1 MVIKHPYRLV
11 KPRLFIQ
18 AFKVLPGLG
27 NQEQFNFHT
36 DAIKKGTG
44 RYSFHWVLTRGG
56 TLRHR
61 RIAGTGFRFSFL
73 QTLCSWFSSP
83 PPYHPRQI
91 TFRHSV
97 VFALQAHAACCPF
110 GSPGGSLPHREG
122 HTIHAEM
129 AGAECLR
136 ERPQKMRVRQEFS
149 VDHKEGRP

>member
-18 AFKVLPGLG
+18 AFRVLPGLG
-27 NQEQFNFHT
+27 NQEQFDFHT

-44 RYSFHWVLTRGG
+44 RYSTGSWQGVALSGAE
-56 TLRHR
+56 
-61 RIAGTGFRFSFL
+61 RIAGTELSFSFL

-83 PPYHPRQI
+83 PPHHPQQI
-91 TFRHSV
+91 PFRHSV
-97 VFALQAHAACCPF
+97 VFALQAHAAYCPF

-122 HTIHAEM
+122 HTIHAKI
-129 AGAECLR
+129 AGAGCLR
-136 ERPQKMRVRQEFS
+136 ESPQKMRVRQEFS